1 MKWTPNNRVIGS
13 LPGTCNLVVAD
24 IMDNLENN
32 YGMQMT
38 NYTFLCIELQGSMYI
53 SNIPPLLEY
62 MQALC
67 AQLTNESLG
76 RGTHALDGIYM
87 GILLEKQRI

>member
-1 MKWTPNNRVIGS
+1 
-13 LPGTCNLVVAD
+13 
-24 IMDNLENN
+24 MDNLENN

-38 NYTFLCIELQGSMYI
+38 NYTFLSRAAGVDVPLKYSA
-53 SNIPPLLEY
+53 LLEY

-67 AQLTNESLG
+67 AQLTSESL
-76 RGTHALDGIYM
+76 RRARLDGIYM